1 MFPVGSIYMSMKD
14 VSPTSFIG
22 GEWKKI
28 EEKFLFGAS
37 ANYPIGKDGG
47 EASHVLTEAEMPSH
61 NHGNASLKG
70 SLGYVQMMGQTETSG
85 IVTDSS
91 EYSSLNSAY
100 SGNTLKPRKF
110 NFDASHTHNTNG
122 SNKAHNNMPPY
133 TPVYIWQRTA

>member
-1 MFPVGSIYMSMKD
+1 MSMKD
-14 VSPTSFIG
+14 VSPASFIG
-22 GEWKKI
+22 GEWTKI

-37 ANYPIGKDGG
+37 ANYPIGRDGG
-47 EASHVLTEAEMPSH
+47 EANHTLTEAEMPSH
-61 NHGNASLKG
+61 NHGNASLTG
-70 SLGYVQMMGQTETSG
+70 SLGYVQMMGQVESSG
-85 IVTDSS
+85 IVTGSS